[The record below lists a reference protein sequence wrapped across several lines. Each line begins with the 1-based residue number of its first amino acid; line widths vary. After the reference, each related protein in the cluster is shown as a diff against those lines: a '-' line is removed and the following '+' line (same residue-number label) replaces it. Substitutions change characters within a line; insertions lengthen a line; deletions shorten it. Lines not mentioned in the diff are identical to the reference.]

1 MSDNHADTEPVSTPL
16 ETPTERR
23 PLESKTTRAYLGLG
37 TMVTLMVG
45 GVLVATGHHS
55 KPHAAEQP
63 NADTQVVTP
72 DSTSMDQFNKNVA
85 KEVARQEAIRA
96 SQPTP
101 QTTVGKAKPSMVDSA
116 LNGDT
121 NKDAEAEHKARL
133 AFKLAEI
140 KRGLAAAHASWGGIT
155 PAKSTHGATTVPVSS
170 SIQGKT
176 VQDRLADVAK
186 RIEEVNRL
194 RQRLSAGDMSA
205 ITPNLKHK
213 LTSLESTFRPPPSGI
228 VGYTTSNKYD
238 ADIKGKMKLPVGTV
252 IPAITAMKTVSDYA
266 GPMKGIITQDVYDP
280 TYQYVLI
287 PKGSEVV
294 MKSVRISNVNEPI
307 SARMG
312 LTVQWVV
319 LPNGNRID
327 FSKSAGLDREGVAGL
342 KDQVN
347 YHFMAQFLGVAAY
360 ALVSNDTSYE
370 GSGANQNQTY
380 AGNLGENVRKQFSPL
395 AQKYL
400 NLVPTITLKA
410 GQSMNIIVEDDI
422 YLKPW
427 KNIYKDYQS

>member
-37 TMVTLMVG
+37 AMVTP
-45 GVLVATGHHS
+45 A
-55 KPHAAEQP
+55 
-63 NADTQVVTP
+63 
-72 DSTSMDQFNKNVA
+72 SMDQFNDAVA

-96 SQPTP
+96 NHPTP
-101 QTTVGKAKPSMVDSA
+101 TSQASVGKAKPSMVDSA

-140 KRGLAAAHASWGGIT
+140 KRGLAAAHASWGGVT

-360 ALVSNDTSYE
+360 ALV
-370 GSGANQNQTY
+370 
-380 AGNLGENVRKQFSPL
+380 
-395 AQKYL
+395 
-400 NLVPTITLKA
+400 
-410 GQSMNIIVEDDI
+410 
-422 YLKPW
+422 
-427 KNIYKDYQS
+427 